1 VSDPPCVAQFLLLA
15 RIRMFFRE
23 RIGSRSFCRC
33 CLLGAITGSGSR
45 RFRLHRFAG
54 LEDLR
59 QAILAALQLLGE
71 ITAQLFLAVL
81 AVLLRIQ
88 DLGLPHQLL
97 DLLLQLG
104 LGSLLRRSP
113 SG

>member
-1 VSDPPCVAQFLLLA
+1 VLLA
-15 RIRMFFRE
+15 GIRLFLRVS
-23 RIGSRSFCRC
+23 IGSRSFCRC
-33 CLLGAITGSGSR
+33 CLFGAITGSGCR
-45 RFRLHRFAG
+45 RFRLQRFAG
-54 LEDLR
+54 LADLL
-59 QAILAALQLLGE
+59 QAVLTALQLLGE

-81 AVLLRIQ
+81 ADLLRIQ